1 MKVQRHSLFFSAQ
14 TTRSWVIA
22 AACVCMVQGRVARAE
37 EVVSGAA
44 VAQALEAGAPG
55 KAIALA
61 EALADHGFVSP
72 ELAYHRGLA
81 YASRLAT
88 ADEAPGDGGQAM
100 AAFLDADA
108 LGASGDV
115 ASRVEA
121 GLKSVRSHLARKRSS
136 GGLSAMVE
144 ASPGLR
150 RAALLA
156 LPVTLWLAIGGAASL
171 VSALMAMLAWRSER
185 GARST
190 TVAAAVLC
198 AGLGI
203 AFSLAGYVAQGL
215 RSGEAVMVVIS
226 AQAPLFDAST
236 GALTEDDALGEG
248 LPVRVNVSDRA
259 LLTLADRTDRALR
272 RDQLRGLQSQR

>member
-1 MKVQRHSLFFSAQ
+1 MKVARRSLFFSAQ

-22 AACVCMVQGRVARAE
+22 AACVCMVQALVARAD

-44 VAQALEAGAPG
+44 VAQAIEAGAPG

-61 EALADHGFVSP
+61 EALADRGFVSP

-121 GLKSVRSHLARKRSS
+121 GLKSVRSHLARKRSL

-144 ASPGLR
+144 PSPGLR

-156 LPVTLWLAIGGAASL
+156 LPVTLWLALGGAASL

-198 AGLGI
+198 AGLGV
-203 AFSLAGYVAQGL
+203 AFSLAGYFAQGL
-215 RSGEAVMVVIS
+215 RSGEAVMVVVS
-226 AQAPLFDAST
+226 GQAPLFDAST
-236 GALTEDDALGEG
+236 GALTEDEALGEG
-248 LPVRVNVSDRA
+248 LPVRVNVSDSA
-259 LLTLADRTDRALR
+259 MLTLADRTDRALR